1 MADLYLASHVSSSN
15 SEMVANPDFKIPVL
29 VSWGWELSKAVQVL
43 PQTSKANLVLEKFP
57 NLYVLTFFCKVL

>member
-29 VSWGWELSKAVQVL
+29 VSWGWKLSKAVQVL
-43 PQTSKANLVLEKFP
+43 PQTSKANLVFEKFP
-57 NLYVLTFFCKVL
+57 NL